1 MVEANIVVVDIEEP
15 CHRVAVG
22 GDIPAGVPFAVVDIL
37 VLGDTVEDILEEPF
51 VVVEDILEEPFVV
64 VEDILEEPFGIL
76 VLVVEE
82 EPFGRLVAV
91 VLVEHLEAAHLSQ
104 LPQGQLFQR
113 NVSLPYEISVC
124 RNRCQPVKEIRR
136 RQQRN
141 EVWGGAY
148 KEHRPL
154 KSNI

>member
-51 VVVEDILEEPFVV
+51 VVVEDT
-64 VEDILEEPFGIL
+64 LEEPFGIL

-91 VLVEHLEAAHLSQ
+91 VLVGVVEHLEAAHLSQ